1 MAVMAKEKK
10 MSQKGYTSVSPVTNF
25 MDHSKSDYARKIRM
39 IKLQIA
45 KKL

>member
-1 MAVMAKEKK
+1 
-10 MSQKGYTSVSPVTNF
+10 
-25 MDHSKSDYARKIRM
+25 MDHSKSDFARKIRM